1 MELEVGLG
9 INNLKKVKST
19 EAWGLCGSHQE
30 KPLLKSFC
38 LTTGPFNCS
47 VSQASESLFNE
58 DAGHRAKET
67 LNTDMQVPAVCQLAH
82 SYWKGHHSDPAAREG
97 RVEDLGTLT
106 GSKTQIL
113 KKEI

>member
-1 MELEVGLG
+1 MTAV
-9 INNLKKVKST
+9 S
-19 EAWGLCGSHQE
+19 AD
-30 KPLLKSFC
+30 LL
-38 LTTGPFNCS
+38 PR
-47 VSQASESLFNE
+47 AY
-58 DAGHRAKET
+58 AMRMPGHRAKEM